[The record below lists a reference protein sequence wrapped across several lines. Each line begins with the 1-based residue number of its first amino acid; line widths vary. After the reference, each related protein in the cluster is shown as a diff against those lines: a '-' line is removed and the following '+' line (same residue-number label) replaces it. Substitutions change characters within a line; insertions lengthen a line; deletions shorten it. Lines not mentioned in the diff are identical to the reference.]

1 MYRHLARCHTPHAIV
16 AQIEK
21 KHERSDRRQSTIQ
34 RLLSGFNTRKLTV
47 ELARQMKQ
55 LLKLLLTED
64 SRITMPDDPM
74 ETSRDD
80 TSLDSML
87 LEGYRDIGLTE
98 L

>member
-1 MYRHLARCHTPHAIV
+1 M
-16 AQIEK
+16 AQIDK
-21 KHERSDRRQSTIQ
+21 KHERSDRRQSKIQ
-34 RLLSGFNTRKLTV
+34 SLLSGFNARKLTV

-64 SRITMPDDPM
+64 SRVAMPDDQM
-74 ETSRDD
+74 DTSHDD
-80 TSLDSML
+80 TSLDPML